1 VQLELATARRRR
13 SRPQRAL
20 RALALLLI
28 FAGALALADAVVTLT
43 WQEPI
48 SALYASLQQSRLSGA
63 LRRVEAAPPSA
74 SDRVVLARL
83 ADERR
88 RVAFLAGELQR
99 RSGEGSPIGR
109 ISIPRIGASYVLVK
123 GTSTEDLE
131 SGPGVDTETP
141 FPGIGGTTLV
151 AGHRTTFLA
160 PFRHIDEL
168 GRGSRIRLQ
177 MPYAEL
183 QYTVVGQR
191 VVAPTDV
198 QAAVARVGY
207 TRLVLSACTPLFSAA
222 KRLLVFAR
230 LTRTIPR
237 GAARLLPGAQL
248 ARPIEAPGPR
258 RARPPKARRL
268 PPVLEPLD
276 RHVIPPLV

>member
-1 VQLELATARRRR
+1 
-13 SRPQRAL
+13 L

-28 FAGALALADAVVTLT
+28 FAGALALADAIVTLT

-48 SALYASLQQSRLSGA
+48 SALYASLQQARLSGA

-74 SDRVVLARL
+74 SDRVALAKL

-88 RVAFLAGELQR
+88 RVAFLAGALQR
-99 RSGEGSPIGR
+99 RAGEGSPVGR
-109 ISIPRIGASYVLVK
+109 ISIPRIGVSYVLVK

-160 PFRHIDEL
+160 PFRHIDQL
-168 GRGSRIRLQ
+168 GRGSRISLQ

-183 QYTVVGQR
+183 QYRVVGQR
-191 VVAPTDV
+191 VVEPTDV

-207 TRLVLSACTPLFSAA
+207 SRLVLSACTPLFSAA

-248 ARPIEAPGPR
+248 AQPIDAPPAR
-258 RARPPKARRL
+258 RARAPRTRRL